1 VDLEA
6 VKQRLSPRLLGIAG
20 VSGVGVSGGQLT
32 IYLEK
37 DSDTA
42 RQQIDQLLAGEAP
55 DTPTRFVVT
64 GEFEAR

>member
-1 VDLEA
+1 M
-6 VKQRLSPRLLGIAG
+6 KQRLSPRLLGIAG
-20 VSGVGVSGGQLT
+20 VSGVGVSRGQLT